1 MLGTPVW
8 QVAEM
13 KVLGSDVAVV
23 IAVFNCTVRDE
34 QDPKIFGFSSGSA
47 EFTPD
52 PSDPNFIPYDQ
63 LTEQDVLNW
72 IWVDGFKQT
81 FEQLVIDQAEARRV
95 KPEVR
100 PLPW

>member
-1 MLGTPVW
+1 MLSSPQWKVT
-8 QVAEM
+8 QM
-13 KVLGSDVAVV
+13 QVLGGDGAVV
-23 IAVFNCTVRDE
+23 IVDFSCTVRDYT
-34 QDPKIFGFSSGSA
+34 DVKIFGFSSGSM

-72 IWVDGFKQT
+72 IWSDGFKQS
-81 FEQLVIDQAEARRV
+81 FEQRVIDQAEARRV